1 VIVEVDQIVRARMS
15 GDAARSF
22 LDALVRAILVRVP
35 IDRGLFDRAVEYD
48 RKYPGLGLGI
58 VDASIMALAE
68 RERAVVLTFDFR
80 DFRATKPLRGGFW
93 RLAIHEDRF
102 RKIVKR

>member
-1 VIVEVDQIVRARMS
+1 MS
-15 GDAARSF
+15 DEAARSF
-22 LDALVRAILVRVP
+22 LEAVAGDVVVRVP
-35 IDRGLFDRAVEYD
+35 IDRGLFERSVEYD
-48 RKYPGLGLGI
+48 ARYAALGIGI

-93 RLAIHEDRF
+93 RLAIDEERF
-102 RKIVKR
+102 RKIVKRSHP